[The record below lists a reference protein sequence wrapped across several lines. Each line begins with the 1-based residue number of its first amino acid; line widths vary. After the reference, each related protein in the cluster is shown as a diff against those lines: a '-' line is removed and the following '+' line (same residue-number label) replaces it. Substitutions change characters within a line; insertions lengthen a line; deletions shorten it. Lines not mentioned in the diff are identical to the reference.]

1 MQMANKDKLNPLVE
15 CLDFD
20 DEEEGGF
27 IEGDALAENVLS
39 SFSFI
44 SEPEPTPAGAPTNAR
59 AFEFNVSNPS
69 AEILIDNRK
78 IKTEAN
84 TATPAIEGEAYTIS
98 RFYKLRYST
107 AKMLNEIKA
116 AHPDVNVYMNTIV
129 DEAIRYYYSF
139 LFEKEKNK
147 LTVTPASLL

>member
-1 MQMANKDKLNPLVE
+1 MANKDKLDPLVE
-15 CLDFD
+15 CLDFY

-27 IEGDALAENVLS
+27 IEGNALSENVLS
-39 SFSFI
+39 SFSFT
-44 SEPEPTPAGAPTNAR
+44 SEPEPTSPEASNAVK
-59 AFEFNVSNPS
+59 AFEFNVSSPA
-69 AEILIDNRK
+69 AETLIDNRK
-78 IKTEAN
+78 FKTEAN

-116 AHPDVNVYMNTIV
+116 AHDDVNVYMNTIV

>member
-1 MQMANKDKLNPLVE
+1 MQMVNKDKLDPLVE
-15 CLDFD
+15 CLDFY

-39 SFSFI
+39 SFSFT
-44 SEPEPTPAGAPTNAR
+44 SEPELTPAEAPTNVK
-59 AFEFNVSNPS
+59 AFEFNVSSPA
-69 AEILIDNRK
+69 AEALIDNRK
-78 IKTEAN
+78 IKMEAN
-84 TATPAIEGEAYTIS
+84 TATPAIRGEAYTIS

-129 DEAIRYYYSF
+129 DEAIRYYYEF
-139 LFEKEKNK
+139 LFEKK
-147 LTVTPASLL
+147 S